1 MIQLTIDGLPVE
13 MPEGATILDAAR
25 KLDIHIPT
33 LCYHPDQN
41 VKANCRI
48 CLVEIEGMKLLAP
61 ACSHPISQGIR
72 VRTHSPKVRRARRN
86 ILELILARHAQDCL
100 HCDRSGTCELQAV
113 AEEMHF
119 VKVPRYPYAARS
131 NERDDSS
138 PSIVRNSLKCIAC
151 GRCEY
156 ACSEIQTV
164 HALAKVE
171 RGFEV
176 KFMPAYGRPLAQSVC
191 VNCGQC
197 VQACPTGALTIR
209 DNTQLI
215 WHSFADPDK
224 LVVAQ
229 VAPAVRITLAESLGE
244 PPGSVSTGRL
254 VTAMKRVGFHLVFD
268 TDFTADLT
276 IMEEGTELLG
286 RIAKGGLLPMITSC
300 SPGWIKFC
308 ETFYPEFLPNLSTCK
323 SPQAM
328 FGALTKTY
336 FAGLVDK
343 APEDILSVSVMP
355 CTAKKFEAT
364 RPELGRD
371 GYRDVDAVITVQE
384 LARMIRSAGIQFG
397 SLPETPFDAPF
408 GLGTGAGEIFGAT
421 GGVMEAALRSVYE
434 LVTGKTLPS
443 LDFHQLRG
451 FEGIKETT
459 VSLDGQEI
467 RVAVA
472 HGLGNARKL
481 MELLKAGKASYHFI
495 EIMACPGG
503 CIGGG
508 GNPAKNWQKMGPRME
523 AVYRVDES
531 LPLRKSHK
539 NPAVAR
545 LYDEFL
551 DKPGSELAHELL
563 HTHYQDRSGLL
574 RAMPG

>member
-1 MIQLTIDGLPVE
+1 MIHLTIDGLPVQVN
-13 MPEGATILDAAR
+13 EGATILDAAR
-25 KLDIHIPT
+25 LLDIHIPT

-48 CLVEIEGMKLLAP
+48 CLVEIEGVKLLAP
-61 ACSHPISQGIR
+61 SCSYPVSNGMVIH
-72 VRTHSPKVRRARRN
+72 THSPKVRRARRN

-119 VKVPRYPYAARS
+119 TKIPRYPFVVRS

-138 PSIVRNSLKCIAC
+138 PSILRNSAKCIAC

-164 HALAKVE
+164 HALSKVN

-176 KFMPAYGRPLAQSVC
+176 NFQPAYGRPLAESLC

-209 DNTQLI
+209 DDTQRV
-215 WHSFADPDK
+215 WHTFADKTK
-224 LVVAQ
+224 LVIAQ
-229 VAPAVRITLAESLGE
+229 VAPAVRITLAEALGE
-244 PPGSVSTGRL
+244 EPGSISTGRL
-254 VTAMKRVGFHLVFD
+254 VTAMKRIGFHQVFD

-276 IMEEGTELLG
+276 ILEEGTELLG
-286 RIAKGGLLPMITSC
+286 RLKNSGVLPMITSC

-308 ETFYPEFLPNLSTCK
+308 ETYYPEFLPNLSTCK

-328 FGALTKTY
+328 FGALLKTY
-336 FAGLVDK
+336 YAEKIGK
-343 APEDILSVSVMP
+343 KPEDILSVSVMP
-355 CTAKKFEAT
+355 CTAKKYEAR

-371 GYRDVDAVITVQE
+371 EYRDVDVVITVQE
-384 LARMIRSAGIQFG
+384 LARMIRSAGIQFK
-397 SLPETPFDAPF
+397 SLKDTEFDAPF

-421 GGVMEAALRSVYE
+421 GGVMEAALRTVYE
-434 LVTGKTLPS
+434 IVTGKALEQV
-443 LDFHQLRG
+443 DFKQVRG
-451 FEGIKETT
+451 FEGIKEASVDLGDTT
-459 VSLDGQEI
+459 VK
-467 RVAVA
+467 VAVA

-481 MELLKAGKASYHFI
+481 MELIKAGKADYHFI

-508 GNPAKNWQKMGPRME
+508 GNPVKNWQKMAPRLE
-523 AVYRVDES
+523 AVYKVDES
-531 LPLRKSHK
+531 MAQRKSHE
-539 NPAVAR
+539 NQAVDM
-545 LYDEFL
+545 LYKEFL
-551 DKPGSELAHELL
+551 GEPNGHKSHELL
-563 HTHYQDRSGLL
+563 HTTYVDRSGLL
-574 RAMPG
+574 T